1 MDAIVSLVILLLVSE
16 AGASKHADRPTGLAV
31 TSPRT
36 MAPMEYW
43 QAVLPETPIPK
54 AIHDL
59 LTQSTGQASKDNK
72 GATQGHN
79 IGANHSQ
86 GKIFSKGPHKVRKED
101 EVEMQMQI
109 SNPQF
114 EDHKKVL
121 ILKGVNNH
129 ILLYGPKGKEDLGKI
144 STSYGPQVD
153 EDVRKVTALYGSQ
166 HEKDLRKISTS
177 YGPQGEENLKKISTS
192 YGSQG
197 EEELRKIS
205 TSYGSQGEE
214 DLRKVTASYGSQHE
228 EDLRKISTSYGPQ
241 GEEDLRKVT
250 ASYGS
255 QHEEDLRKI
264 STSYASQGEDDLRK
278 ISTSYGPQV
287 DEDVRKVTTLYG
299 SQHEEDLRKIS
310 TSYGHQGQDDL
321 RKISTSYGSQGE
333 EDLRKVSTSYGSKH
347 EEDLRKIS
355 TSYGAQGEEDLR
367 KISTSYGSQGG
378 EEDLRKMRTSYGS
391 QGEEDLRKISTS
403 YGSEGEE
410 ELRKISTSYE
420 SQGEEDLR
428 KISTSYGSHG
438 DKDLRKI
445 NTLYG
450 SQGDKDSRKISTS
463 YGSQGDEGLRKINTL
478 YGSQGDEDLRKIS
491 TSYGSRGEYLRKINT
506 SYGPQGD
513 NDLKKISTSY
523 GSKGEDNSLKI
534 TVFDNQQIASKKVE
548 ASKEHMHNHVHSH
561 NDNGNKVAD
570 VFFFHDVLRPG
581 SMITPIIPPT
591 TSLPTLLPRHEA
603 NSLPFSTK
611 RLDDILAM
619 FTPASR
625 AMADEI
631 RWTLDTCEHPRPV
644 PGENAGCAT
653 SLESLAKLPAALL
666 GTRNVRAISGDM
678 PVDPA
683 GTMARRGRYNVTA
696 VQKLS
701 ESPVAAV
708 CHDLT
713 YPYAVFYCHT
723 TNPTAA
729 YLVTLEAEDSAA
741 PAMEALAVCHL
752 DTSQW
757 SPRQPFLVAHN
768 LRPGDVAV
776 CHFLS
781 KLSIVWVP
789 AEEQG
794 GVRAAL

>member
-177 YGPQGEENLKKISTS
+177 YGPQG
-192 YGSQG
+192 
-197 EEELRKIS
+197 
-205 TSYGSQGEE
+205 
-214 DLRKVTASYGSQHE
+214 
-228 EDLRKISTSYGPQ
+228 
-241 GEEDLRKVT
+241 
-250 ASYGS
+250 
-255 QHEEDLRKI
+255 
-264 STSYASQGEDDLRK
+264 
-278 ISTSYGPQV
+278 
-287 DEDVRKVTTLYG
+287 
-299 SQHEEDLRKIS
+299 
-310 TSYGHQGQDDL
+310 QDDL

-355 TSYGAQGEEDLR
+355 TS
-367 KISTSYGSQGG
+367 
-378 EEDLRKMRTSYGS
+378 KMRTSYGS

-438 DKDLRKI
+438 DKD
-445 NTLYG
+445 
-450 SQGDKDSRKISTS
+450 
-463 YGSQGDEGLRKINTL
+463 LRKINTL

-548 ASKEHMHNHVHSH
+548 ASKGHRHNHVHSH

-603 NSLPFSTK
+603 NSVPFSTK

>member
-86 GKIFSKGPHKVRKED
+86 GKIFSKGPHKIRKED

-109 SNPQF
+109 FNPQF

-129 ILLYGPKGKEDLGKI
+129 ILVYGPKGKEDLGKI
-144 STSYGPQVD
+144 STSYGPQVN

-177 YGPQGEENLKKISTS
+177 YGPQGDENLKKISTS

-205 TSYGSQGEE
+205 TSYGSQGDK

-228 EDLRKISTSYGPQ
+228 EDLRKISTSYGSQ
-241 GEEDLRKVT
+241 GEKDLRKVTASYGSQHEKDLRKISTSYGSQGEDNLRKISTSYGSQVDDNEDLRKISTSYGSQGEKDLRKVT

-264 STSYASQGEDDLRK
+264 STSYVSQEEDDLRK

-287 DEDVRKVTTLYG
+287 DEDARKVTALYG

-310 TSYGHQGQDDL
+310 TSYGPQGQD
-321 RKISTSYGSQGE
+321 
-333 EDLRKVSTSYGSKH
+333 
-347 EEDLRKIS
+347 
-355 TSYGAQGEEDLR
+355 DLR

-378 EEDLRKMRTSYGS
+378 EEDLRKMRTSYDS

-403 YGSEGEE
+403 YE
-410 ELRKISTSYE
+410 
-420 SQGEEDLR
+420 
-428 KISTSYGSHG
+428 
-438 DKDLRKI
+438 
-445 NTLYG
+445 
-450 SQGDKDSRKISTS
+450 
-463 YGSQGDEGLRKINTL
+463 
-478 YGSQGDEDLRKIS
+478 SQGDEDLRKIS
-491 TSYGSRGEYLRKINT
+491 TSYGSRGEDLRKINT

-548 ASKEHMHNHVHSH
+548 ASKGHRHNHVHSH

-611 RLDDILAM
+611 RLDDILTM
-619 FTPASR
+619 FAPASL

-631 RWTLDTCEHPRPV
+631 RWTLDTCEHPRPL

-666 GTRNVRAISGDM
+666 GTRNVRAFSGDM
-678 PVDPA
+678 PVDPT
-683 GTMARRGRYNVTA
+683 GTTARRGRYNVTA
-696 VQKLS
+696 VRNLS
-701 ESPVAAV
+701 ESQVAAV

-723 TNPTAA
+723 TSPAAA

-741 PAMEALAVCHL
+741 PSMEALAVCHL

-768 LRPGDVAV
+768 LKPGDVAV

>member
-214 DLRKVTASYGSQHE
+214 DLRK
-228 EDLRKISTSYGPQ
+228 
-241 GEEDLRKVT
+241 
-250 ASYGS
+250 
-255 QHEEDLRKI
+255 
-264 STSYASQGEDDLRK
+264 
-278 ISTSYGPQV
+278 
-287 DEDVRKVTTLYG
+287 
-299 SQHEEDLRKIS
+299 
-310 TSYGHQGQDDL
+310 
-321 RKISTSYGSQGE
+321 
-333 EDLRKVSTSYGSKH
+333 
-347 EEDLRKIS
+347 
-355 TSYGAQGEEDLR
+355 
-367 KISTSYGSQGG
+367 
-378 EEDLRKMRTSYGS
+378 
-391 QGEEDLRKISTS
+391 ISTS

-491 TSYGSRGEYLRKINT
+491 TSYGSR
-506 SYGPQGD
+506 
-513 NDLKKISTSY
+513 
-523 GSKGEDNSLKI
+523 
-534 TVFDNQQIASKKVE
+534 
-548 ASKEHMHNHVHSH
+548 EHMHNHVHSH

>member
-228 EDLRKISTSYGPQ
+228 EDLRKISTSY
-241 GEEDLRKVT
+241 
-250 ASYGS
+250 
-255 QHEEDLRKI
+255 
-264 STSYASQGEDDLRK
+264 ASQGEDDLRK

-438 DKDLRKI
+438 DKD
-445 NTLYG
+445 
-450 SQGDKDSRKISTS
+450 
-463 YGSQGDEGLRKINTL
+463 LRKINTL